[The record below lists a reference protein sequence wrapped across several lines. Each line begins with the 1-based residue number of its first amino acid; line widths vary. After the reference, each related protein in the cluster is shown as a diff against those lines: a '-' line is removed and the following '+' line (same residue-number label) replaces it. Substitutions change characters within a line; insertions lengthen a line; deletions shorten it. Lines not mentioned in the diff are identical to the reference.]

1 MKYLSRSPE
10 ELIFEHLPLVKYL
23 AQRLAGR
30 LPPALDSEDL
40 VSAGILGLIEAA
52 RRFDPSR
59 KIQFKTFAEF
69 RIRGAMLDEL
79 RQLDWTPRSVKEK
92 AAHLEKVITR
102 LEQRLGRPP
111 EDEEVA
117 RELGLSLDDYY
128 RLLDEVR
135 GLSLVDL
142 EALRKKLEDQ
152 EGLDLEDL
160 LAAEDQE
167 DPFEKL
173 GLKELAEALAQAIS
187 ELPERERLVITLY
200 YYEGLTM
207 KEIGR
212 VMGYTESRISQ
223 IHSKALLHLRGKLR
237 ERLGESY
244 REFLS

>member
-10 ELIFEHLPLVKYL
+10 ELIFEHLSLVKYL

-30 LPPALDSEDL
+30 LPPALDPEDL
-40 VSAGILGLIEAA
+40 ISAGLLGLIEAA
-52 RRFDPSR
+52 QRFDPSR

-69 RIRGAMLDEL
+69 RIRGAMLDQL

-92 AAHLEKVITR
+92 AARLEKTIHQ

-117 RELGLSLDDYY
+117 QELGLSLDDYY
-128 RLLDEVR
+128 RLLEEVR
-135 GLSLVDL
+135 GLTLVDM
-142 EALRKKLEDQ
+142 EALKKRLEDQ
-152 EGLDLEDL
+152 EGLEVESL
-160 LAAEDQE
+160 LAAEDEE

-187 ELPERERLVITLY
+187 ELPEKERLVITLY

-223 IHSKALLHLRGKLR
+223 LHSQALLRLRGQLR
-237 ERLGESY
+237 ERLGEAY
-244 REFLS
+244 REFFT